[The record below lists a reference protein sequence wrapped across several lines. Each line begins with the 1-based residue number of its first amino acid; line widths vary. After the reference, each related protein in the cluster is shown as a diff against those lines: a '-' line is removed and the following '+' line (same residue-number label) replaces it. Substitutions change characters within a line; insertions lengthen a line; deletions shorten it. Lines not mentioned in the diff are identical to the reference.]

1 MSERQKKFCD
11 VCKDTHMMGKEY
23 DIFDCWN
30 HYRAT
35 NKRTDEKIEI
45 WKDGKWVKREEFY
58 EMHKM

>member
-1 MSERQKKFCD
+1 
-11 VCKDTHMMGKEY
+11 MMGKEY

-45 WKDGKWVKREEFY
+45 WKNGKWVKREEFY